1 MKIRRMV
8 AFAAAGAVA
17 AGTLWGGF
25 IAPTASAGVLGS
37 SLHVSTSGD
46 DAGEGSSSSPFRTI
60 QHCADVARAGDTCVI
75 REGTYRETVTP
86 QRSGTAMLPITFQAA
101 EGARVVIDGSEQ
113 LDGWEPVTASDLA
126 DLVVAD
132 PSLEGSEFASSVEG
146 GTVFRVDVDLPA
158 DLPGQQIF
166 IGDAM
171 APEAAW
177 PHAGD
182 DPAHAAKAHADWGT
196 QTQLGDDALSQ
207 PEGYWV
213 GARLLSHNWFVSET
227 GRVTSS
233 SPGSVTVNTLPACVG
248 LSPNTTNYYALSGK
262 LSLIGRDREWH
273 YDDQADALYVR
284 VPGGDP
290 ASVKIEA
297 KQREFGFDL
306 SARSHI
312 NVIGLSLKG
321 TSILTSS
328 TTSHVVLDGLSAR
341 YVSEYADLVI
351 DPNTVTPSDPCDVL
365 TAGETTSGIQL
376 HGSYNVLRNSSIAY
390 SAGNGVVVTGER
402 NSVLNNVI
410 TDTDYMGS
418 YAGGVN
424 VLGTDNTVMH
434 NTIAGTGRS
443 SINIDNKVSGYD
455 ASGHRIAYNDMS
467 HYGKLVHDVGAVYV
481 CCRVDLGDT
490 LIDHNTM
497 RDAAPVSTVAP
508 APGVYLDLET
518 INGVVADNVTWNR
531 TTYGVVLINP
541 NGGHAS
547 GTKVINNTSGTDRK
561 ALSLFGGTYEG
572 IEVTNNLGDVDS
584 AAGVTLTTN
593 LPNQEADFTNPA
605 THDFTVGEGSSA
617 RNGATPRPP
626 YSDGSTDTA
635 PTVGAY
641 QFGAPTWR
649 SGATL
654 VGGTVEAESY
664 TASSGTSTRAGASGT
679 VVGSF
684 DGGDWVSY
692 SGIDFG
698 AGRDLMRLN
707 VATDDPYQNQTF
719 EVRIDA
725 ADGPVI
731 ANFRVDST
739 GGFDR
744 FSEQYT
750 SIVPTSGVHDVYIR
764 SLGWAGIGDVDAF
777 SFLNTGTQLEAES
790 AALRIGTSTD
800 SGGSGVVVTRIDR
813 ANVLLFRD
821 VDFGAG
827 RTEFAASLATDAAGA
842 KYTIRLDSPLGTKIG
857 TLSATPTGSTVRF
870 ETQEVAVTA
879 ASGVHDVY
887 LIPSGGRKL
896 GSLDWIALR

>member
-1 MKIRRMV
+1 MKIRRV
-8 AFAAAGAVA
+8 IAIAAVSAIAVGGCAGILTPPA
-17 AGTLWGGF
+17 
-25 IAPTASAGVLGS
+25 ASASVLGRT
-37 SLHVSTSGD
+37 LYVAKTGD
-46 DAGEGSSSSPFRTI
+46 DSHSGSSSSPYLTI
-60 QHCADVARAGDTCVI
+60 QHCAEVARPGDTCVI
-75 REGTYRETVTP
+75 AEGTYRETVTP
-86 QRSGTAMLPITFQAA
+86 GRSGTALLPITFQAA
-101 EGARVVIDGSEQ
+101 SGAHVVIDGSDQ
-113 LDGWEPVTASDLA
+113 ITGWEQVDAADLA
-126 DLVVAD
+126 DLIGAD
-132 PSLEGSEFASSVEG
+132 PGLSDSEFAASVTA
-146 GTVFRVDVDLPA
+146 GTVYRVDAELPTS
-158 DLPGQQIF
+158 LPGQQIF
-166 IGDAM
+166 IDDSM

-182 DPAHAAKAHADWGT
+182 DPAHAAKSHADWGT

-233 SPGSVTVNTLPACVG
+233 APGSVTVDGLPSCVG

-262 LSLIGRDREWH
+262 LALLGRDREWH

-284 VPGGDP
+284 IPDGDP
-290 ASVKIEA
+290 EAVRIEA

-306 SARSHI
+306 SGRSYV
-312 NVIGLSLKG
+312 NVIGVGLKG
-321 TSILTSS
+321 TSILTSAS
-328 TTSHVVLDGLSAR
+328 TTHVTLDGVSVR
-341 YVSEYADLVI
+341 YVSEYADLGI

-376 HGSYNVLRNSSIAY
+376 HGSDNVLRNSSIAY

-402 NSVLNNVI
+402 NTVLNNVI

-418 YAGGVN
+418 YAAGVN
-424 VLGTDNTVMH
+424 LLGTDNSVMH
-434 NTIAGTGRS
+434 NTITGTGRS
-443 SINIDNKVSGYD
+443 SINIDNKVAGYD
-455 ASGHRIAYNDMS
+455 ASGHRIGYNDLS

-561 ALSLFGGTYEG
+561 ALSLFGGTYED

-584 AAGVTLTTN
+584 ATGVTLAGN
-593 LPNQEADFTNPA
+593 VPNDNAAFTNPA
-605 THDFTVGEGSSA
+605 THDFTVGENSPA
-617 RNGATPRPP
+617 RNAATTRPP
-626 YSDGSTDTA
+626 YSDGSVDAA
-635 PTVGAY
+635 PTAGAY
-641 QFGAPTWR
+641 QYGAPTWR

-654 VGGTVEAESY
+654 TGSNIEAESFS
-664 TASSGTSTRAGASGT
+664 ASSGTSTRPGASGT

-692 SGIDFG
+692 AGVDFG
-698 AGRDLMRLN
+698 DGRDLVRMT
-707 VATDDPYQNQTF
+707 VATDDPYENQEF
-719 EVRIDA
+719 EIRIDA

-731 ANFRVDST
+731 GQFRVDST
-739 GGFDR
+739 AGFDK
-744 FSEQYT
+744 FSEQFA
-750 SIVPTSGVHDVYIR
+750 SISPTSGIHDVFVKAI
-764 SLGWAGIGDVDAF
+764 GWAGVGDLDSLAF
-777 SFLNTGTQLEAES
+777 LTTGTHLEAES
-790 AALRIGTSTD
+790 AFLKVGTSTAA
-800 SGGSGVVVTRIDR
+800 GGTGTVVTGIDR
-813 ANVLLFRD
+813 ANVLVFRD

-827 RTEFAASLATDAAGA
+827 RSEFLASIASDATGA
-842 KYTIRLDSPLGTKIG
+842 KYAVRLDSLLGTKIG
-857 TLSATPTGSTVRF
+857 TLSADSTGSTSRF
-870 ETQEVAVTA
+870 ETRSTNIAATA
-879 ASGVHDVY
+879 GVHDVY

-896 GSLDWIALR
+896 GALDWVAMR

>member
-1 MKIRRMV
+1 MKIRRL
-8 AFAAAGAVA
+8 AALAVVGAVA
-17 AGTLWGGF
+17 AGTFLGAAG
-25 IAPTASAGVLGS
+25 APATAGVLGS
-37 SLHVSTSGD
+37 TLHVSMTGD
-46 DAGEGSSSSPFRTI
+46 DAGSGSSSSPFRTI
-60 QHCADVARAGDTCVI
+60 QRCADVARPGDTCVI
-75 REGTYRETVTP
+75 HAGTYRETVTP
-86 QRSGTAMLPITFQAA
+86 QRSGTALLPITFQAA
-101 EGARVVIDGSEQ
+101 DGARVVIDGSDP
-113 LDGWEPVTASDLA
+113 LNSWERVTATDLA
-126 DLVVAD
+126 DLTAAD
-132 PSLEGSEFASSVEG
+132 PTLRGSEFAESVG
-146 GTVFRVDVDLPA
+146 DGTVFRADVTLPDA
-158 DLPGQQIF
+158 LPGQQIF
-166 IGDAM
+166 VDDAM

-182 DPAHAAKAHADWGT
+182 DPAHATKAHADWGT

-227 GRVTSS
+227 GRVSSS
-233 SPGSVTVNTLPACVG
+233 SPGSVTVDSLPSCVG

-262 LSLIGRDREWH
+262 LALIGRDREWH
-273 YDDQADALYVR
+273 YDDQAGALYVR

-290 ASVKIEA
+290 AAVTIEA

-312 NVIGLSLKG
+312 KVAGLGLKG

-328 TTSHVVLDGLSAR
+328 TTTHVVLDGLSAR
-341 YVSEYADLVI
+341 YVSEYADLEI

-365 TAGETTSGIQL
+365 TAGETTSGIQV
-376 HGSYNVLRNSSIAY
+376 HGSDNVVRNSSIAY
-390 SAGNGVVVTGER
+390 SAGNGVLVTGRR
-402 NSVLNNVI
+402 NSVVNNVI

-424 VLGTDNTVMH
+424 LLGTDNTVMH
-434 NTIAGTGRS
+434 NTITGTGRS
-443 SINIDNKVSGYD
+443 SINIDNKVAGYD

-518 INGVVADNVTWNR
+518 INGIVADNVTWNR

-593 LPNQEADFTNPA
+593 LPNDGAAFSNPA
-605 THDFTVGEGSSA
+605 THDFTVGEGSPA
-617 RNGATPRPP
+617 RNAATSRPP
-626 YSDGSTDTA
+626 HSDGSPDAT

-641 QFGAPTWR
+641 QYGAPTWR

-664 TASSGTSTRAGASGT
+664 IATSGTSTRAGATGT

-684 DGGDWVSY
+684 DGGDWVSF

-698 AGRDLMRLN
+698 AGRDLVRMN
-707 VATDDPYQNQTF
+707 VATDDPYENQTF
-719 EVRIDA
+719 EIRIDA

-731 ANFRVDST
+731 ADFRVDST

-744 FSEQYT
+744 FSEQYA
-750 SIVPTSGVHDVYIR
+750 SIVPTAGVHDVYIR
-764 SLGWAGIGDVDAF
+764 SVGWAGIGDLDAF
-777 SFLNTGTQLEAES
+777 SFLTTGTQLEAED
-790 AALRIGTSTD
+790 AALKIGTSTAD
-800 SGGSGVVVTRIDR
+800 GGSGTVVTRIDR
-813 ANVLLFRD
+813 ANVMLFRA

-827 RTEFAASLATDAAGA
+827 RTQFTASLASEAAEA
-842 KYTIRLDSPLGTKIG
+842 KYAIRIGSPVGTKIG
-857 TLSATPTGSTVRF
+857 TLSVTPTGSIARF
-870 ETQEVAVTA
+870 ETQTVAVTA
-879 ASGVHDVY
+879 TSGVHDVY
-887 LIPSGGRKL
+887 LVPSGGRKL
-896 GSLDWIALR
+896 GSLDWIALH

>member
-1 MKIRRMV
+1 MKIRRL
-8 AFAAAGAVA
+8 AALAVAGAVA
-17 AGTLWGGF
+17 AGTFLGAAG
-25 IAPTASAGVLGS
+25 APATAGVLGS
-37 SLHVSTSGD
+37 SLHVSVTGD
-46 DAGEGSSSSPFRTI
+46 DAGSGSSSSPFRTI
-60 QHCADVARAGDTCVI
+60 QHCADVARPGDTCVI
-75 REGTYRETVTP
+75 HAGTYRETVTP
-86 QRSGTAMLPITFQAA
+86 QRSGTALLPITFQAA
-101 EGARVVIDGSEQ
+101 DGARVVIDGSDP
-113 LDGWEPVTASDLA
+113 LSSWEPVTATDLA
-126 DLVVAD
+126 DLTAAD
-132 PSLEGSEFASSVEG
+132 PTLSGSEFAESVG
-146 GTVFRVDVDLPA
+146 DGTVFRADVTLP
-158 DLPGQQIF
+158 DTLPGQQIF
-166 IGDAM
+166 VDDAM

-227 GRVTSS
+227 GRVSSS
-233 SPGSVTVNTLPACVG
+233 SPGSVTVDGLPSCVG

-262 LSLIGRDREWH
+262 LALIGRDREWH
-273 YDDQADALYVR
+273 YDDQSGALYVR

-290 ASVKIEA
+290 AAVTIEA

-312 NVIGLSLKG
+312 NVVGLGLKG
-321 TSILTSS
+321 TSILTSA
-328 TTSHVVLDGLSAR
+328 TTTHVVLDGLSAR
-341 YVSEYADLVI
+341 YVSEYADLEI

-376 HGSYNVLRNSSIAY
+376 HGSDNVLRNSSIAY
-390 SAGNGVVVTGER
+390 SAGNGVLVTGQR
-402 NSVLNNVI
+402 NSVVNNVI

-424 VLGTDNTVMH
+424 LLGTDNTVMH
-434 NTIAGTGRS
+434 NTITGTGRS
-443 SINIDNKVSGYD
+443 SINIDNKVAGYD

-593 LPNQEADFTNPA
+593 LPNDGAAFTNPA
-605 THDFTVGEGSSA
+605 THDFTVGEGSPA
-617 RNGATPRPP
+617 RNAATPRPP
-626 YSDGSTDTA
+626 HSDGSTDAT

-641 QFGAPTWR
+641 QYGAPTWH

-654 VGGTVEAESY
+654 VGGTVDAESY
-664 TASSGTSTRAGASGT
+664 TATSGTSTRAGATGT

-698 AGRDLMRLN
+698 AGRDLVRMN
-707 VATDDPYQNQTF
+707 VATDDPYENQTF
-719 EVRIDA
+719 EIRIDA

-731 ANFRVDST
+731 ADFRVDST

-744 FSEQYT
+744 FSEQYA
-750 SIVPTSGVHDVYIR
+750 SIVPTAGVHDVYIR
-764 SLGWAGIGDVDAF
+764 SVGWAGIGDLDAF
-777 SFLNTGTQLEAES
+777 SFLTTGTQLEAED
-790 AALRIGTSTD
+790 AALKIGTSTAD
-800 SGGSGVVVTRIDR
+800 GGSGTVVTRIDR
-813 ANVLLFRD
+813 ANVMLFRA

-827 RTEFAASLATDAAGA
+827 RTQFAASLASEAAEA
-842 KYTIRLDSPLGTKIG
+842 KYAIRLGSPVGTKIG
-857 TLSATPTGSTVRF
+857 TLSVTPTGSTARF
-870 ETQEVAVTA
+870 ETQTVAVTA
-879 ASGVHDVY
+879 TSGVHDVY
-887 LIPSGGRKL
+887 LVPSGGRKL
-896 GSLDWIALR
+896 GSLDWIALH

>member
-1 MKIRRMV
+1 M
-8 AFAAAGAVA
+8 
-17 AGTLWGGF
+17 
-25 IAPTASAGVLGS
+25 
-37 SLHVSTSGD
+37 
-46 DAGEGSSSSPFRTI
+46 
-60 QHCADVARAGDTCVI
+60 
-75 REGTYRETVTP
+75 TP
-86 QRSGTAMLPITFQAA
+86 QRSGTALLPITFQAA
-101 EGARVVIDGSEQ
+101 DGARVVIDGSDP
-113 LDGWEPVTASDLA
+113 LTDWEPVTATDLA
-126 DLVVAD
+126 DLTAAD
-132 PSLEGSEFASSVEG
+132 PTLSGSEFAESVG
-146 GTVFRVDVDLPA
+146 DGTVFRADVTLP
-158 DLPGQQIF
+158 DTLPGQQIF
-166 IGDAM
+166 VDDAM

-182 DPAHAAKAHADWGT
+182 DPAHATKAHADWGT

-227 GRVTSS
+227 GRVSSS
-233 SPGSVTVNTLPACVG
+233 SPGSVTVDGLPSCVG

-262 LSLIGRDREWH
+262 LALIGRDREWH
-273 YDDQADALYVR
+273 YDDQSGALYVR

-290 ASVKIEA
+290 AAVTIEA

-312 NVIGLSLKG
+312 NVVGLGLKG
-321 TSILTSS
+321 ASILTSS
-328 TTSHVVLDGLSAR
+328 TTTRVVLDGLSAR
-341 YVSEYADLVI
+341 YVSEYADLEI

-376 HGSYNVLRNSSIAY
+376 HGSDNVLRNSSIAY
-390 SAGNGVVVTGER
+390 SAGNGVLVTGQR
-402 NSVLNNVI
+402 NSVVNNVI

-424 VLGTDNTVMH
+424 LLGTDNTVMH
-434 NTIAGTGRS
+434 NTITGTGRS
-443 SINIDNKVSGYD
+443 SINIDNKVAGYD

-593 LPNQEADFTNPA
+593 LPNDGAAFTNPA
-605 THDFTVGEGSSA
+605 THDFTVGEGSPA
-617 RNGATPRPP
+617 RNAATPRPP
-626 YSDGSTDTA
+626 HSDGSTDAT

-641 QFGAPTWR
+641 QYGAPTWR

-654 VGGTVEAESY
+654 VGETVEAESY
-664 TASSGTSTRAGASGT
+664 TATSGTSTRAGATGT

-698 AGRDLMRLN
+698 AGRDLVRMN
-707 VATDDPYQNQTF
+707 VATDDPYENQTF
-719 EVRIDA
+719 EIRIDA

-731 ANFRVDST
+731 ADFRVDST

-744 FSEQYT
+744 FSEQYA
-750 SIVPTSGVHDVYIR
+750 SIVPTAGVHDVYIR
-764 SLGWAGIGDVDAF
+764 SVGWAGIGDLDAF
-777 SFLNTGTQLEAES
+777 SFLTTGTQLEAED
-790 AALRIGTSTD
+790 AALKIGTSTAD
-800 SGGSGVVVTRIDR
+800 GGSGTVVTRIDR
-813 ANVLLFRD
+813 ANVMLFRA

-827 RTEFAASLATDAAGA
+827 RTQFAASLASEAAEA
-842 KYTIRLDSPLGTKIG
+842 KYAIRLGSPVGTKIG
-857 TLSATPTGSTVRF
+857 TLSVTPTGSIARF
-870 ETQEVAVTA
+870 ETQTVAVTA
-879 ASGVHDVY
+879 TSGVHDVY
-887 LIPSGGRKL
+887 LVPSGGRKL
-896 GSLDWIALR
+896 GSLDWIALH

>member
-1 MKIRRMV
+1 MRIPRW
-8 AFAAAGAVA
+8 AALAAVA
-17 AGTLWGGF
+17 AVAVGTLTGGLV
-25 IAPTASAGVLGS
+25 ALPASGS
-37 SLHVSTSGD
+37 VVGRTFHVGIGGD
-46 DAGEGSSSSPFRTI
+46 DANVGSSSAPFRTI
-60 QHCADVARAGDTCVI
+60 QHCADVVRPGDTCVI
-75 REGTYRETVTP
+75 GEGTYRETVTP
-86 QRSGTAMLPITFQAA
+86 PRSGTALLPITFQAA
-101 EGARVVIDGSEQ
+101 PGARVVVDGTDTISN
-113 LDGWEPVTASDLA
+113 WTNVTPTDLA
-126 DLVVAD
+126 ALTAEDSTLA
-132 PSLEGSEFASSVEG
+132 GSEFAASVEG
-146 GTVFRVDVDLPA
+146 GTVYRAAVSLSPE
-158 DLPGQQIF
+158 LPGQQIF
-166 IGDAM
+166 LGDTM

-182 DPAHAAKAHADWGT
+182 DPAHALKAHADWGS

-233 SPGSVTVNTLPACVG
+233 SPGSVTVDGLPSCVG

-262 LSLIGRDREWH
+262 LALLGRDREWH
-273 YDDQADALYVR
+273 YDAGDGQLYVR
-284 VPGGDP
+284 VPGDNP
-290 ASVKIEA
+290 DAANIAA

-306 SARSHI
+306 SGRSHVSI
-312 NVIGLSLKG
+312 IGLGLKG
-321 TSILTSS
+321 TSILTSD
-328 TTSHVVLDGLSAR
+328 TTSHLTLDGLSVR
-341 YVSEYADLVI
+341 YVSEYADLKV
-351 DPNTVTPSDPCDVL
+351 DPNKVTPTDACDVL

-376 HGSYNVLRNSSIAY
+376 HGTDNVLRNSSIAY
-390 SAGNGVVVTGER
+390 SAGNGVVVTGQR
-402 NSVLNNVI
+402 NSVVNNVI

-424 VLGTDNTVMH
+424 LLGTDNTVMH
-434 NTIAGTGRS
+434 NTITGTGRS
-443 SINIDNKVSGYD
+443 SINIDNKVAGYD

-518 INGVVADNVTWNR
+518 VNGVVADNVTWNR

-572 IEVTNNLGDVDS
+572 IEVTNNIGDVDS
-584 AAGVTLTTN
+584 AAGVTLATN
-593 LPNQEADFTNPA
+593 LPNGGAAFADPA
-605 THDFTVGEGSSA
+605 THDFTVGAGSTA
-617 RNGATPRPP
+617 RNAATPRPP
-626 YSDGSTDTA
+626 YSDGSTDAA
-635 PTVGAY
+635 PTVGAFQY
-641 QFGAPTWR
+641 GAPTWG

-664 TASSGTSTRAGASGT
+664 VGTSGTSTRSGATGT

-692 SGIDFG
+692 SAVDFG
-698 AGRDLMRLN
+698 AGRDLVRMN
-707 VATDDPYQNQTF
+707 VGTDDPYENQTF
-719 EVRIDA
+719 EIRIDA

-744 FSEQYT
+744 FSEQYA

-764 SLGWAGIGDVDAF
+764 SVGWAGIGDLDAF
-777 SFLNTGTQLEAES
+777 SFLTTGTQLEAEDAS
-790 AALRIGTSTD
+790 LRIGTSTAD
-800 SGGSGVVVTRIDR
+800 GGTGTVVTRIDG
-813 ANVLLFRD
+813 ANILAFRN
-821 VDFGAG
+821 VAFGAG
-827 RTEFAASLATDAAGA
+827 RTEFAASLASEAAGA
-842 KYTIRLDSPLGTKIG
+842 QYAIRLDSPLGTKIG
-857 TLSATPTGSTVRF
+857 TLSATPTGSTARF
-870 ETQEVAVTA
+870 ETQAVAVTA
-879 ASGVHDVY
+879 TSGVHDVY
-887 LIPSGGRKL
+887 LIPSGGRTR